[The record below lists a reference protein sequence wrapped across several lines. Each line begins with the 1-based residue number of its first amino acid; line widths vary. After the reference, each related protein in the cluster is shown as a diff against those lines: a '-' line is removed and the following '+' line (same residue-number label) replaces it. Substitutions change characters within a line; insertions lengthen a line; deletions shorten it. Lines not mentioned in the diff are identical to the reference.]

1 MRGMRSGIFTW
12 EQSFPEVL
20 LICVLPVF
28 FSLSL
33 DPPSLP
39 VDVCDPPSLA
49 YRYTHSF
56 PGCLRHQLQ
65 LGASEGCSG
74 TQHWSRSTQR
84 WASAP
89 AGLVFSCLEATA
101 AA

>member
-20 LICVLPVF
+20 LVCVLPV

-33 DPPSLP
+33 DPPSLR

-49 YRYTHSF
+49 YGYTHSV

-65 LGASEGCSG
+65 LRRLRRLLRDPTLEP
-74 TQHWSRSTQR
+74 QY
-84 WASAP
+84 SALGLGLGS
-89 AGLVFSCLEATA
+89 AGV
-101 AA
+101 